1 MKKNFI
7 WKNIIIGKIDKNHP
21 QSEKIDDTVDGINNA
36 VDEIS
41 KTLDGTFTSFG
52 KMTNDI
58 DDKRK

>member
-1 MKKNFI
+1 MKKNSL
-7 WKNIIIGKIDKNHP
+7 WKNIIFGKIDKNHP
-21 QSEKIDDTVDGINNA
+21 QTEKIDKAVEEINKA

-41 KTLDGTFTSFG
+41 KEVDETFTSFG

>member
-1 MKKNFI
+1 MKKNFL

-21 QSEKIDDTVDGINNA
+21 QSETIDESIDEINNT

-41 KTLDGTFTSFG
+41 KEVEEIFTSFG

-58 DDKRK
+58 DDKH